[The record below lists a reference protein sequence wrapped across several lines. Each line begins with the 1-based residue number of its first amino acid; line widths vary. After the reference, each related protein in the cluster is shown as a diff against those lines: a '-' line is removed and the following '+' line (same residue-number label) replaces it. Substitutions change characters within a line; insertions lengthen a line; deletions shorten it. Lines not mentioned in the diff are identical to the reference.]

1 MTSRITIRKPDD
13 WHLHVRDGAMLKA
26 VMPFTARHFGRAILM
41 PNLIPPV
48 TTTKDAVAYRERV
61 MAALPK
67 GSTFQPL
74 MTCYLTDDTNPED
87 VERGF
92 KAGVFTGVKL
102 YPANATTNS
111 AAGVTDYR
119 KVMPVLERMEKIG
132 MPFLM
137 HGEDVDPE
145 IDIFDREAMFIER
158 YLSKWTRQFPG
169 LRFILEHLSS
179 KDGVDFVRSA
189 APQVGGTITPYH
201 LILTRTDWL
210 GWGLKPYMYCMPV
223 IKTAKDRAALRKAAT
238 SGEPCYFLGTDSA
251 PHPMAKK
258 LAVNGIPGL
267 FNAPVA
273 IETTPRYSRRKVHST
288 GSKLLLRST
297 ARSTIACRPT
307 RSGSRSKR
315 PRGLRPRRS
324 RSRGR
329 TRRRWSIAAAKRSSG
344 RLWPVEISACHG
356 KRKRGMDGRHQTP
369 AHNPLASAGDAAP
382 RFRSASSM
390 TAEAAAARNG
400 EIGS

>member
-48 TTTKDAVAYRERV
+48 TTTQDAVAYRERV
-61 MAALPK
+61 LAALPT
-67 GSTFQPL
+67 GSTFKPL
-74 MTCYLTDDTNPED
+74 MTCYLTDDTDPDD

-92 KAGVFTGVKL
+92 KEGVFTGVKL

-137 HGEDVDPE
+137 HGEDVDPD

-158 YLSKWTRQFPG
+158 YLSKWTRLFPG

-201 LILTRTDWL
+201 MILTRTDWL

-223 IKTAKDRAALRKAAT
+223 IKTGKDRAALRKAAT
-238 SGEPCYFLGTDSA
+238 SGESCYFLGTDSA

-273 IETTPRYSRRKVHST
+273 IETYAKVFEEDGALDKLEAFASLNGPKHYRLPPNEERITLEKISWT
-288 GSKLLLRST
+288 APEEVKVEGPDEKALVYRGGETIEWKVVGS
-297 ARSTIACRPT
+297 
-307 RSGSRSKR
+307 
-315 PRGLRPRRS
+315 
-324 RSRGR
+324 
-329 TRRRWSIAAAKRSSG
+329 
-344 RLWPVEISACHG
+344 
-356 KRKRGMDGRHQTP
+356 
-369 AHNPLASAGDAAP
+369 
-382 RFRSASSM
+382 
-390 TAEAAAARNG
+390 
-400 EIGS
+400 